1 MFKLEVKELG
11 LLIKVILK
19 LEGVQINMELR
30 DDLKIYFE

>member
-19 LEGVQINMELR
+19 LEGVQINMELG
-30 DDLKIYFE
+30 DDLKLYFG